1 MARLFTPSESKYYL
15 MALDAG
21 TGSIRAVI
29 FDLEGNQIAV
39 GQAEWRHLAVP
50 DVPGSMEFDLN
61 KNWQLA
67 CECMR
72 QALHNAGIDPEYI
85 AAVSACSMREG
96 IVLYN
101 NEGTPIWACAN
112 VDARAARE
120 VSELKELH
128 NNTFENEVYRAT
140 GQTLALS
147 AIPRLLWLAHHRSD
161 IYRQASTI
169 TMISDW
175 LAYMLSGELA
185 VDPSNAGTT
194 GLLDLTTRDWK
205 PALLDM
211 AGLRADILSP
221 VKETGTLLGVV
232 SSQAAELCGL
242 KAGTPVVVGGGDVQ
256 LGSLGL
262 GVVRPAQTAVL
273 GGTFWQQVVNL
284 AAPVTDPEMNVRVNP
299 HVIPGMVQAE
309 SISFFTGL
317 TMRWFRDAFCAEE
330 KLIAER
336 LGIDTYTLLEEMASR
351 VPPGSWGVMPIF
363 SDRMRFKTWYH
374 AAPSFINLSIDPD
387 KCNKATLFRALEEN
401 AAIVSACNLQ
411 QIADFSNIH
420 PSSLVF
426 AGGGSK
432 GKLWSQILADVSG
445 LPVNI
450 PVVKEAT
457 ALGCA
462 IAAGVGAG
470 IFSSMAE
477 TGERLVRWERTHT
490 PDPEK
495 HELYQDSRDKWQ
507 AVYQD
512 QLGLVDHGLTTSLWK
527 APGLYAG
534 NFALTTG
541 TVEAGA
547 YVYTLAKG
555 KGNDEKNWYLTSKW
569 DGVTPADTPDPI
581 NNPPVVDPESPSV
594 YRPEAG
600 SYISNIAAANSLFSH
615 RLHDRLGEPQYTDSL
630 HSQGAASSMWMRHV
644 GGHERSRAGDGQL
657 NTQANRYVLQ
667 LGGDLAQWSSNAQ
680 DRWHLGVMAGYA
692 NQHSN
697 TQSNRVGYKSDG
709 RISGYSA
716 GLYATWY
723 QNDANKTGA
732 YVDSWA
738 LYNWFDNSVSSDN
751 RSADDYDSR
760 GVTASVEGGYTF
772 EAGTFSG
779 SEGTLNTWYVQPQ
792 AQITWMGVKDSDHT
806 RKDGTRI
813 ETEGDGNVQTRLGVK
828 TYLNSH
834 HQRDDGK
841 QREFQP
847 YIEANWINNSKVYAV
862 KMNGQTVGREG
873 ARNLGEVRTGVEA
886 KVNNNLSLWGNVG
899 VQLGDKGYSDTQ
911 GMLGVKYSW

>member
-29 FDLEGNQIAV
+29 FDLEGNQKAV

-72 QALHNAGIDPEYI
+72 QALHNAGIAPEYI
-85 AAVSACSMREG
+85 AAVLACSMREG

-147 AIPRLLWLAHHRSD
+147 A
-161 IYRQASTI
+161 
-169 TMISDW
+169 M
-175 LAYMLSGELA
+175 
-185 VDPSNAGTT
+185 
-194 GLLDLTTRDWK
+194 
-205 PALLDM
+205 LDM

-242 KAGTPVVVGGGDVQ
+242 KVGTPVVVGGGDVQ
-256 LGSLGL
+256 LGCLGL

-527 APGLYAG
+527 APGL
-534 NFALTTG
+534 
-541 TVEAGA
+541 
-547 YVYTLAKG
+547 
-555 KGNDEKNWYLTSKW
+555 
-569 DGVTPADTPDPI
+569 
-581 NNPPVVDPESPSV
+581 
-594 YRPEAG
+594 
-600 SYISNIAAANSLFSH
+600 
-615 RLHDRLGEPQYTDSL
+615 
-630 HSQGAASSMWMRHV
+630 
-644 GGHERSRAGDGQL
+644 
-657 NTQANRYVLQ
+657 
-667 LGGDLAQWSSNAQ
+667 
-680 DRWHLGVMAGYA
+680 
-692 NQHSN
+692 
-697 TQSNRVGYKSDG
+697 
-709 RISGYSA
+709 
-716 GLYATWY
+716 
-723 QNDANKTGA
+723 
-732 YVDSWA
+732 
-738 LYNWFDNSVSSDN
+738 
-751 RSADDYDSR
+751 
-760 GVTASVEGGYTF
+760 
-772 EAGTFSG
+772 
-779 SEGTLNTWYVQPQ
+779 
-792 AQITWMGVKDSDHT
+792 
-806 RKDGTRI
+806 
-813 ETEGDGNVQTRLGVK
+813 
-828 TYLNSH
+828 
-834 HQRDDGK
+834 
-841 QREFQP
+841 
-847 YIEANWINNSKVYAV
+847 
-862 KMNGQTVGREG
+862 
-873 ARNLGEVRTGVEA
+873 
-886 KVNNNLSLWGNVG
+886 
-899 VQLGDKGYSDTQ
+899 
-911 GMLGVKYSW
+911 

>member
-72 QALHNAGIDPEYI
+72 QALHNAGIAPEYI

-101 NEGTPIWACAN
+101 NEGAPIWACAN

-221 VKETGTLLGVV
+221 VKETGTMLGVV

-256 LGSLGL
+256 LGCLGL

-336 LGIDTYTLLEEMASR
+336 LGIDTYTLLEVMASR

-374 AAPSFINLSIDPD
+374 AAPSFIKLSIDPD

-495 HELYQDSRDKWQ
+495 HEL
-507 AVYQD
+507 
-512 QLGLVDHGLTTSLWK
+512 
-527 APGLYAG
+527 
-534 NFALTTG
+534 
-541 TVEAGA
+541 
-547 YVYTLAKG
+547 
-555 KGNDEKNWYLTSKW
+555 
-569 DGVTPADTPDPI
+569 PADTPDPI
-581 NNPPVVDPESPSV
+581 NNPPVVDPEGPSV

-630 HSQGAASSMWMRHV
+630 HSQGSASSMWMRHV

-841 QREFQP
+841 QHEFQP

-873 ARNLGEVRTGVEA
+873 ARNLGEVRTGIEA

>member
-72 QALHNAGIDPEYI
+72 QALHNAGIAPEYI

-256 LGSLGL
+256 LGCLGL

-336 LGIDTYTLLEEMASR
+336 LGIDTYT
-351 VPPGSWGVMPIF
+351 
-363 SDRMRFKTWYH
+363 
-374 AAPSFINLSIDPD
+374 
-387 KCNKATLFRALEEN
+387 
-401 AAIVSACNLQ
+401 
-411 QIADFSNIH
+411 
-420 PSSLVF
+420 
-426 AGGGSK
+426 
-432 GKLWSQILADVSG
+432 
-445 LPVNI
+445 
-450 PVVKEAT
+450 
-457 ALGCA
+457 
-462 IAAGVGAG
+462 
-470 IFSSMAE
+470 
-477 TGERLVRWERTHT
+477 
-490 PDPEK
+490 
-495 HELYQDSRDKWQ
+495 
-507 AVYQD
+507 
-512 QLGLVDHGLTTSLWK
+512 
-527 APGLYAG
+527 
-534 NFALTTG
+534 
-541 TVEAGA
+541 
-547 YVYTLAKG
+547 
-555 KGNDEKNWYLTSKW
+555 
-569 DGVTPADTPDPI
+569 
-581 NNPPVVDPESPSV
+581 
-594 YRPEAG
+594 
-600 SYISNIAAANSLFSH
+600 
-615 RLHDRLGEPQYTDSL
+615 DSL
-630 HSQGAASSMWMRHV
+630 HSQGSASSMWMRHV

>member
-67 CECMR
+67 CECMH
-72 QALHNAGIDPEYI
+72 QALHNAGIAPEYI

-256 LGSLGL
+256 LGCLGL

-284 AAPVTDPEMNVRVNP
+284 AAPVTDPEMHVRVNP

-420 PSSLVF
+420 PTSLVF

-470 IFSSMAE
+470 IFSSIAE

-527 APGLYAG
+527 APGL
-534 NFALTTG
+534 
-541 TVEAGA
+541 
-547 YVYTLAKG
+547 
-555 KGNDEKNWYLTSKW
+555 
-569 DGVTPADTPDPI
+569 
-581 NNPPVVDPESPSV
+581 
-594 YRPEAG
+594 
-600 SYISNIAAANSLFSH
+600 
-615 RLHDRLGEPQYTDSL
+615 
-630 HSQGAASSMWMRHV
+630 
-644 GGHERSRAGDGQL
+644 
-657 NTQANRYVLQ
+657 
-667 LGGDLAQWSSNAQ
+667 
-680 DRWHLGVMAGYA
+680 
-692 NQHSN
+692 
-697 TQSNRVGYKSDG
+697 
-709 RISGYSA
+709 
-716 GLYATWY
+716 
-723 QNDANKTGA
+723 
-732 YVDSWA
+732 
-738 LYNWFDNSVSSDN
+738 
-751 RSADDYDSR
+751 
-760 GVTASVEGGYTF
+760 
-772 EAGTFSG
+772 
-779 SEGTLNTWYVQPQ
+779 
-792 AQITWMGVKDSDHT
+792 
-806 RKDGTRI
+806 
-813 ETEGDGNVQTRLGVK
+813 
-828 TYLNSH
+828 
-834 HQRDDGK
+834 
-841 QREFQP
+841 
-847 YIEANWINNSKVYAV
+847 
-862 KMNGQTVGREG
+862 
-873 ARNLGEVRTGVEA
+873 
-886 KVNNNLSLWGNVG
+886 
-899 VQLGDKGYSDTQ
+899 
-911 GMLGVKYSW
+911 

>member
-72 QALHNAGIDPEYI
+72 QALHNAGIAPEYI

-232 SSQAAELCGL
+232 SSQAA
-242 KAGTPVVVGGGDVQ
+242 
-256 LGSLGL
+256 
-262 GVVRPAQTAVL
+262 VL

-387 KCNKATLFRALEEN
+387 KCNKATLFRAMEEN

-490 PDPEK
+490 PAPEK

-527 APGLYAG
+527 APGL
-534 NFALTTG
+534 
-541 TVEAGA
+541 
-547 YVYTLAKG
+547 
-555 KGNDEKNWYLTSKW
+555 
-569 DGVTPADTPDPI
+569 
-581 NNPPVVDPESPSV
+581 
-594 YRPEAG
+594 
-600 SYISNIAAANSLFSH
+600 
-615 RLHDRLGEPQYTDSL
+615 
-630 HSQGAASSMWMRHV
+630 
-644 GGHERSRAGDGQL
+644 
-657 NTQANRYVLQ
+657 
-667 LGGDLAQWSSNAQ
+667 
-680 DRWHLGVMAGYA
+680 
-692 NQHSN
+692 
-697 TQSNRVGYKSDG
+697 
-709 RISGYSA
+709 
-716 GLYATWY
+716 
-723 QNDANKTGA
+723 
-732 YVDSWA
+732 
-738 LYNWFDNSVSSDN
+738 
-751 RSADDYDSR
+751 
-760 GVTASVEGGYTF
+760 
-772 EAGTFSG
+772 
-779 SEGTLNTWYVQPQ
+779 
-792 AQITWMGVKDSDHT
+792 
-806 RKDGTRI
+806 
-813 ETEGDGNVQTRLGVK
+813 
-828 TYLNSH
+828 
-834 HQRDDGK
+834 
-841 QREFQP
+841 
-847 YIEANWINNSKVYAV
+847 
-862 KMNGQTVGREG
+862 
-873 ARNLGEVRTGVEA
+873 
-886 KVNNNLSLWGNVG
+886 
-899 VQLGDKGYSDTQ
+899 
-911 GMLGVKYSW
+911 

>member
-72 QALHNAGIDPEYI
+72 QALHNAGIAPEYI

-101 NEGTPIWACAN
+101 NEGAPIWACAN

-256 LGSLGL
+256 LGCLGL

-387 KCNKATLFRALEEN
+387 KCNTR
-401 AAIVSACNLQ
+401 VRV
-411 QIADFSNIH
+411 DNI
-420 PSSLVF
+420 
-426 AGGGSK
+426 G
-432 GKLWSQILADVSG
+432 
-445 LPVNI
+445 
-450 PVVKEAT
+450 
-457 ALGCA
+457 
-462 IAAGVGAG
+462 GVGAQTVNG
-470 IFSSMAE
+470 I
-477 TGERLVRWERTHT
+477 
-490 PDPEK
+490 
-495 HELYQDSRDKWQ
+495 ELIEVGGNS
-507 AVYQD
+507 
-512 QLGLVDHGLTTSLWK
+512 
-527 APGLYAG
+527 AG

-569 DGVTPADTPDPI
+569 DGVTPPDTPDPI
-581 NNPPVVDPESPSV
+581 NNPPVVDPEGPSV

-615 RLHDRLGEPQYTDSL
+615 RLHDRLGEPQYIDSL

-779 SEGTLNTWYVQPQ
+779 SEEMLNT
-792 AQITWMGVKDSDHT
+792 
-806 RKDGTRI
+806 
-813 ETEGDGNVQTRLGVK
+813 
-828 TYLNSH
+828 
-834 HQRDDGK
+834 
-841 QREFQP
+841 
-847 YIEANWINNSKVYAV
+847 
-862 KMNGQTVGREG
+862 
-873 ARNLGEVRTGVEA
+873 
-886 KVNNNLSLWGNVG
+886 
-899 VQLGDKGYSDTQ
+899 
-911 GMLGVKYSW
+911 